1 MKKNIKETINSI
13 VRIIILV
20 IIPFIL
26 GVLYK
31 IYIDK

>member
-1 MKKNIKETINSI
+1 MKINIKETISSI
-13 VRIIILV
+13 ARIIILV